1 MRFAS
6 PSSPCAV
13 RRRQSPGRSDP
24 ARGSGSPAPARQT
37 RRRRA
42 PEREL
47 FSDAHTLI
55 KSKCFSKTNRQF
67 RSALLD
73 DPVLPEVGVGEEGD
87 VVLWMPVDGVDDEV
101 KVARRLV
108 EEVVERRDDL
118 EPVLLRGG
126 VPEGERAGEEAVLH
140 VDHEEG
146 GRRRRQDGL
155 DPLPV
160 LRLPEELASSCSDT
174 DLGSRWLENGVK

>member
-1 MRFAS
+1 MQFGAGRALD
-6 PSSPCAV
+6 AV
-13 RRRQSPGRSDP
+13 IR
-24 ARGSGSPAPARQT
+24 
-37 RRRRA
+37 
-42 PEREL
+42 PEGLVHRHRLGKLDDVKNLEEYSL
-47 FSDAHTLI
+47 VMHTYS
-55 KSKCFSKTNRQF
+55 SKCFSKTNRQF
-67 RSALLD
+67 RSALFD

-87 VVLWMPVDGVDDEV
+87 VVLGVPVDGVDDEV

-108 EEVVERRDDL
+108 KEVVEWRDDL

-160 LRLPEELASSCSDT
+160 LRLTEELVPTCSDA
-174 DLGSRWLENGVK
+174 DA